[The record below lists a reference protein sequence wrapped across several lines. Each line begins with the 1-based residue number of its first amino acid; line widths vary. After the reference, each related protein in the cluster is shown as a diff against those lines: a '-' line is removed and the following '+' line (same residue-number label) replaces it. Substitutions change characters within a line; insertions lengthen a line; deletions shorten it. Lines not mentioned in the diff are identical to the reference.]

1 MTVYEDCTAN
11 AVNTNLAPIATDNEV
26 KAEGAAIDMEVADN
40 AN

>member
-1 MTVYEDCTAN
+1 MTVYEDYTAN
-11 AVNTNLAPIATDNEV
+11 VANTSLAPIATDSEV